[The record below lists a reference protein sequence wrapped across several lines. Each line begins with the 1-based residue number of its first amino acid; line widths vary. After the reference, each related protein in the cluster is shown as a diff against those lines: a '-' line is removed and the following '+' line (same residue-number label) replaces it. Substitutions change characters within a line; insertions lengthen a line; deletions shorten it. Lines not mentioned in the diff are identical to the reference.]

1 MRSFLPSKKNKNFL
15 RILSADGALHFFSV
29 KMRGVV
35 PIFRLRRV
43 TAAVC
48 EKGVFFLVGASLWA
62 EQTSAKDVT
71 QKRGG
76 NPLSSCWVGSYC
88 FSFLIPGETEAR
100 MTREKERE
108 RDKKGGGSARW
119 RLQKR
124 NKKSRSRFPV
134 GLVKRRQGIGFFFQI
149 QFHLI
154 SLSLRTENYRLG
166 TLPNISPP
174 PLQHETLWLLVSSI
188 HTDVRHLGKEKNIE
202 HKRRSAHLSLKPATS
217 T

>member
-76 NPLSSCWVGSYC
+76 GTHCRRVGWGPIVSP
-88 FSFLIPGETEAR
+88 FLFRG
-100 MTREKERE
+100 
-108 RDKKGGGSARW
+108 
-119 RLQKR
+119 
-124 NKKSRSRFPV
+124 
-134 GLVKRRQGIGFFFQI
+134 KRRHG
-149 QFHLI
+149 
-154 SLSLRTENYRLG
+154 
-166 TLPNISPP
+166 
-174 PLQHETLWLLVSSI
+174 
-188 HTDVRHLGKEKNIE
+188 
-202 HKRRSAHLSLKPATS
+202 
-217 T
+217 